1 MPFRNDI
8 SFIRMQV
15 LDDLGDRSEPEIRER
30 YFNEIDK
37 DGSGAIDFE
46 EFLGVRLIWH
56 NRSTKQNISKEL
68 RKTLLPTSLKALHAP
83 LVNFPT
89 LP

>member
-15 LDDLGDRSEPEIRER
+15 LDDLGDRSEPEIREQ

-46 EFLGVRLIWH
+46 EFLGVRLI
-56 NRSTKQNISKEL
+56 NL
-68 RKTLLPTSLKALHAP
+68 A
-83 LVNFPT
+83 
-89 LP
+89 